1 MSQPIFIRCDSAVRR
16 IAFAVM
22 AMASL
27 LLAGC
32 DQALPGLRGPE
43 GDEARPLMWIQS
55 ILVPRG
61 PNAEALATLGW
72 ILFIGAAVIFVF
84 VMALTAYALFSSSER
99 ARWLARHRVLIG
111 LGVAFPVVV
120 LSILVVYAAVLSRQL
135 VAAEPPA
142 LRVEVIGEQFW
153 WRVHYVDA
161 QGAPQLISANEIRMP
176 VGRPVEFV
184 LKAQDVIHSFWIPNL
199 AGKLDMIPGRTNVYR
214 FAASEPGIYRGQ
226 CAEYCGMQHALM
238 AFYVVAMPQAEFDAW
253 YARESRPAAEPVLPI
268 VARGKTLFGQN
279 GCGACHAIRGTE
291 FNGRLG
297 PDLTHIG
304 GRLSLA
310 AGTFPVNRGTLAGW
324 VSSAQH
330 LKPGNLMPSFG
341 NLQGEELR
349 AIAAYLES
357 LT

>member
-1 MSQPIFIRCDSAVRR
+1 MRHLADVAV
-16 IAFAVM
+16 ALM
-22 AMASL
+22 SL

-32 DQALPGLRGPE
+32 DRVLPGLRGQDGSE
-43 GDEARPLMWIQS
+43 TQPLMWIQS
-55 ILVPRG
+55 VLAPGG
-61 PNAEALATLGW
+61 PHAEAMATLSW
-72 ILFIGAAVIFVF
+72 VLFIGSAVIFVF
-84 VMALTAYALFSSSER
+84 VAALTVYALFASSER
-99 ARWLARHRVLIG
+99 AGWLARHRVLIG
-111 LGVAFPVVV
+111 LGIVFPVAT
-120 LSILVVYAAVLSRQL
+120 LSLLLVYGSLLSRQL

-142 LRVEVIGEQFW
+142 LRVEITGEQFW
-153 WRVHYVDA
+153 WRVRYVDGS
-161 QGAPQLISANEIRMP
+161 GAPQLVSANEIRMP
-176 VGRPVEFV
+176 TGRPVEFV
-184 LKAQDVIHSFWIPNL
+184 LRTKDVIHSFWIPSL

-214 FAASEPGIYRGQ
+214 FAADAPGIYRGQ

-253 YARESRPAAEPVLPI
+253 YARESRPAAQPVSSF
-268 VARGKTLFGQN
+268 VARGGALFEQN
-279 GCGACHAIRGTE
+279 GCGACHTVRGTAS
-291 FNGRLG
+291 NGQLG

-304 GRLSLA
+304 SRQSIA

-324 VSSAQH
+324 ISSAQH